1 MLGREAIAALIPHQG
16 TMCLLEQVLEW
27 DAERVLAVTATHR
40 ASDNPLRS
48 GGRLRALHLAEYGA
62 QAMALHG
69 GLLARAAGARAQP
82 GVLVSLRDVQLN
94 RAYIDD
100 LRGEL
105 HVEARRLLAGA
116 ASWQYS
122 FSVRHAEE
130 LLASGRAAVMARAQA
145 PL

>member
-27 DAERVLAVTATHR
+27 DAEHVLAATATHR
-40 ASDNPLRS
+40 ATDNPLRS

-69 GLLARAAGARAQP
+69 GLIAQAAGAHAQP
-82 GVLVSLRDVQLN
+82 GMLVSLREVRLH

-100 LRGEL
+100 LPGTLRI
-105 HVEARRLLAGA
+105 EARRLLDGVT
-116 ASWQYS
+116 SWQYS
-122 FSVRHAEE
+122 FSVHHGPE
-130 LLASGRAAVMARAQA
+130 LLAAGRAAIIARAH
-145 PL
+145 

>member
-27 DAERVLAVTATHR
+27 DAEHVLAATASHR

-69 GLLARAAGARAQP
+69 GLVARAGGARAQP
-82 GVLVSLRDVQLN
+82 GMLVSLRDVQLN

-100 LRGEL
+100 LPGEL
-105 HVEARRLLAGA
+105 RVEARRLLTGAG
-116 ASWQYS
+116 SWQYS
-122 FSVRHAEE
+122 FTVHHGEE
-130 LLASGRAAVMARAQA
+130 LLASGRAAIMARPQA
-145 PL
+145 LL

>member
-16 TMCLLEQVLEW
+16 AMCLLEQMLEW
-27 DAERVLAVTATHR
+27 DAEHVLAATTTHR
-40 ASDNPLRS
+40 AGDNPLRN

-69 GLLARAAGARAQP
+69 GLVAQAAGERARP
-82 GVLVSLRDVQLN
+82 GMLVSLRDVHLH

-100 LRGEL
+100 LPGEL
-105 HVEARRLLAGA
+105 RVEARRLLDGG

-122 FSVRHAEE
+122 FTVHHGDE
-130 LLASGRAAVMARAQA
+130 LIASGRAAIMARAS
-145 PL
+145 L